1 MTADSRPDPP
11 DRFAPRAHREM
22 AGMFDGVSS
31 RYDLL
36 NRLMTL
42 NQDRLWRQAM
52 WREVPEDA
60 RVVLD
65 LCTGNGASLPGLRR
79 PGRTV
84 LGMDVSF
91 GMLEAA
97 TEYRSP
103 GWGPRLVC
111 ADAFRLP
118 LRSGAVHAIT
128 MAFGVRNLRP
138 RPQALAEVARVLAPG
153 GSLVVLEATAPAP
166 GPLAGAQR
174 FYVRHIVPLLGRLSP
189 DPSAYAYLSRSIFEF
204 GAGPEF
210 ERDLGA
216 AGLTIVRRRAFLF
229 GSTRLWTV
237 QRSAAAGP
245 IAANRPP
252 AVQPAMGVGDFT
264 VRPDP
269 TAAARDAEWRTWAL
283 VHLVVAAALTA
294 SLIWIL
300 WVLAKS
306 GADLPLAPW
315 QRRVAWALAIFG
327 ILVFGARTGRLA
339 FRAFGPAPRRQS

>member
-1 MTADSRPDPP
+1 
-11 DRFAPRAHREM
+11 
-22 AGMFDGVSS
+22 MFDGVSS

-52 WREVPEDA
+52 WREVSEDA

-97 TEYRSP
+97 TEFRSP

-118 LRSGAVHAIT
+118 LRDGALDAVTI
-128 MAFGVRNLRP
+128 AFGVRNLRP
-138 RPQALAEVARVLAPG
+138 RAQALVEIRRALAPG
-153 GSLVVLEATAPAP
+153 GVLVVLEATAPAP

-210 ERDLGA
+210 ERDLA
-216 AGLTIVRRRAFLF
+216 DAGFTIVHRRAFLF
-229 GSTRLWTV
+229 GSTRLWTA
-237 QRSAAAGP
+237 QSSSAAGGSAAIRPPAMQSATAGAAAGARP
-245 IAANRPP
+245 HPAA
-252 AVQPAMGVGDFT
+252 V
-264 VRPDP
+264 
-269 TAAARDAEWRTWAL
+269 ARDAEWRTWAL

-294 SLIWIL
+294 SLVWVL

-306 GADLPLAPW
+306 GSDLPLARW
-315 QRRVAWALAIFG
+315 QKQLAWILSLLG

-339 FRAFGPAPRRQS
+339 FRAFGPAPRRQT

>member
-1 MTADSRPDPP
+1 MPADSQPAPP

-52 WREVPEDA
+52 WREVSEDA

-97 TEYRSP
+97 TEYRSA

-118 LRSGAVHAIT
+118 LRDGVLDAVTI
-128 MAFGVRNLRP
+128 AFGVRNLRP
-138 RPQALAEVARVLAPG
+138 RPQALAEIRRVLAPDG
-153 GSLVVLEATAPAP
+153 TLVVLEATAPPP
-166 GPLAGAQR
+166 GPFAGPQR
-174 FYVRHIVPLLGRLSP
+174 FYVRHVVPLLGRLSP

-210 ERDLGA
+210 ERDLA
-216 AGLTIVRRRAFLF
+216 DAGFAVVRRRAFLL
-229 GSTRLWTV
+229 GSTRLWTA
-237 QRSAAAGP
+237 QPSSATGASAA
-245 IAANRPP
+245 IRPP
-252 AVQPAMGVGDFT
+252 AMHSATASMPSGARPHPAAV
-264 VRPDP
+264 
-269 TAAARDAEWRTWAL
+269 ARDAEWRTWAL
-283 VHLVVAAALTA
+283 VHLVVAAALTG
-294 SLIWIL
+294 SLLWVV

-306 GADLPLAPW
+306 GGDLPLEPW
-315 QRRVAWALAIFG
+315 QKQIAWVLSILG

-339 FRAFGPAPRRQS
+339 FRAFGPAPRRQT